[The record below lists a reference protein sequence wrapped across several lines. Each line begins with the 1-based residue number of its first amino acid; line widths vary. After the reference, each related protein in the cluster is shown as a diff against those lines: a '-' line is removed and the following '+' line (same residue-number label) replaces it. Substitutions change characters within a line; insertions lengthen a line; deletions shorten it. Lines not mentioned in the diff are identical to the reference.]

1 MRILIH
7 SYFYHPEPIWMPH
20 ELAVSLARRG
30 HQVKAITGF
39 PSYPQGELYDGYKQ
53 RPWRRETI
61 DGIPVLRLP
70 LMVDHSRS
78 SLRRIMSYGSFMAS
92 SCAMGPLGAGPADV
106 MYVSHPPLSMG
117 VSAWTI
123 GLMRRIPFVY
133 AVNDLWPEAILATGM
148 VRSSKIIAGLRWLE
162 RFVYKRAAAIIT
174 VSPGYRDNLV
184 GKGVPP
190 EKISVMTNWANEEIY
205 RPVDADPALA
215 RELGMAGRFNV
226 VFGGNMGLAQNLE
239 TVVEAADLL
248 KSQGDIQF
256 LFAGDG
262 VGRDPLEGMVRERK
276 LDNVRFLGM
285 QPAIQMPHIYALS
298 DVLLAHYKRDP
309 LFEISIPA
317 KIFSYMACQRPVLMA
332 SAGNAADLVEA
343 AGAGITCSAEEPQAM
358 AQAVLELYNMS
369 LEERSALGAA
379 GRQAFLED
387 HSREVLVGRHEEL
400 LTEVAG
406 ARARIRK
413 KGG

>member
-20 ELAVSLARRG
+20 ELAVSLAQRG
-30 HQVKAITGF
+30 HRVQVVTGF
-39 PSYPQGELYDGYKQ
+39 PSYPKGKLYDGYRQ
-53 RPWRRETI
+53 RLWKRETI

-78 SLRRIMSYGSFMAS
+78 SLRRILSYGSFMAS
-92 SCAMGPLGAGPADV
+92 SCVIGTLGIGPADV
-106 MYVSHPPLSMG
+106 MYVSHPPLSVG
-117 VSAWTI
+117 VSAWTM

-148 VRSSKIIAGLRWLE
+148 VRSRKIIAGLRWLE
-162 RFVYKRAAAIIT
+162 RFVYRRAAAIIT
-174 VSPGYRDNLV
+174 VSPGYKDNLI

-190 EKISVMTNWANEEIY
+190 EKVTVITNWANEEIY
-205 RPVDADPALA
+205 QPVEPDPALA

-248 KSQGDIQF
+248 KSNEDIQF

-262 VGRDPLEGMVRERK
+262 VGRDALEGAVRERK
-276 LDNVRFLGM
+276 LDNVRFLGQ
-285 QPAIQMPHIYALS
+285 QPATRMPHIYALS

-343 AGAGITCSAEEPQAM
+343 AGAGTSCPAEDPQAM
-358 AQAVLELYNMS
+358 AQAVLDLHSMS
-369 LEERSALGAA
+369 ADERAAMGTA
-379 GRQAFLED
+379 GRQAFLEN
-387 HSREVLVGRHEEL
+387 HSREVLVGRHEDL
-400 LTEVAG
+400 LMEVAG
-406 ARARIRK
+406 AK
-413 KGG
+413 GVLKGGG

>member
-1 MRILIH
+1 VRILIH
-7 SYFYHPEPIWMPH
+7 SYFYHPEPIGMPH

-30 HQVKAITGF
+30 HQVKVITGF
-39 PSYPQGELYDGYKQ
+39 PSYPQGKLYDGYTQ
-53 RPWRRETI
+53 RPWKRETI

-70 LMVDHSRS
+70 LIVDHSRS

-92 SCAMGPLGAGPADV
+92 SCIMGAWGSGPADV
-106 MYVSHPPLSMG
+106 MYVWHPPLSVG

-123 GLMRRIPFVY
+123 GLMRRIPFVF

-148 VRSSKIIAGLRWLE
+148 VRSSKIVAGLRWLE
-162 RFVYKRAAAIIT
+162 RFVYNRAAAIIT
-174 VSPGYRDNLV
+174 ISPGYRVNLV

-205 RPVDADPALA
+205 GPVDADPALA

-248 KSQGDIQF
+248 KSQEDIQF

-262 VGRDPLEGMVRERK
+262 VGRVALESMVRERK
-276 LDNVRFLGM
+276 LGNVRFLGM
-285 QPAIQMPHIYALS
+285 QPATQMPHIYALS

-332 SAGNAADLVEA
+332 SAGNAADLVET
-343 AGAGITCSAEEPQAM
+343 AGAGISCPAEEPQAM
-358 AQAVLELYNMS
+358 AQAVLGLYRMS
-369 LEERSALGAA
+369 PEERAIMGTA
-379 GRQAFLED
+379 GRKAFLED
-387 HSREVLVGRHEEL
+387 HSRDVLVGRHEEL
-400 LTEVAG
+400 LMEVAG
-406 ARARIRK
+406 AGARLRRE
-413 KGG
+413 GG

>member
-30 HQVKAITGF
+30 HQVQVVTGF
-39 PSYPQGELYDGYKQ
+39 PSYPQGKLYDGYRQ
-53 RPWRRETI
+53 RPWKRETI

-78 SLRRIMSYGSFMAS
+78 SLRRILSYGSFMAS
-92 SCAMGPLGAGPADV
+92 SCTMGTMGIKPADV
-106 MYVSHPPLSMG
+106 MYVWHPPLSVG
-117 VSAWTI
+117 VSAWTM

-148 VRSSKIIAGLRWLE
+148 VRSRKIIAGLKWLE

-190 EKISVMTNWANEEIY
+190 EKVTVMTNWANEEIY
-205 RPVDADPALA
+205 QPVEPDPALA
-215 RELGMAGRFNV
+215 RELGMVGRFNV

-239 TVVEAADLL
+239 TVVESADLL
-248 KSQGDIQF
+248 KSHEDIQF

-262 VGRDPLEGMVRERK
+262 VGRDALEGLVKDRK
-276 LDNVRFLGM
+276 LDNVRFLGQ
-285 QPAIQMPHIYALS
+285 QPANRMPHIYALS

-343 AGAGITCSAEEPQAM
+343 AGAGTSCPAEDPQAM
-358 AQAVLELYNMS
+358 AQAVLGLYSMS
-369 LEERSALGAA
+369 AEERGAMGAA
-379 GRQAFLED
+379 GRQAFLAE
-387 HSREVLVGRHEEL
+387 HSREVLVGRHEDL
-400 LTEVAG
+400 LMEVAE
-406 ARARIRK
+406 RNYPLP
-413 KGG
+413 

>member
-30 HQVKAITGF
+30 HDVQVVTGF
-39 PSYPQGELYDGYKQ
+39 PSYPQGKLYDGYRQ
-53 RPWRRETI
+53 RPWKRETI

-78 SLRRIMSYGSFMAS
+78 SLRRILSYGSFMAS
-92 SCAMGPLGAGPADV
+92 SCVMGTLGIRPADV
-106 MYVSHPPLSMG
+106 MYVWHPPLSVG
-117 VSAWTI
+117 VSAWTM
-123 GLMRRIPFVY
+123 GMMRRIPFVY

-148 VRSSKIIAGLRWLE
+148 VRSKKIISGLRWLE
-162 RFVYKRAAAIIT
+162 RFVYNRAKAIIT
-174 VSPGYRDNLV
+174 ISPGYRDNLI

-190 EKISVMTNWANEEIY
+190 EKVTVMTNWANEEIY
-205 RPVDADPALA
+205 QPVEPDPALA
-215 RELGMAGRFNV
+215 SELGMAGRFNV

-239 TVVEAADLL
+239 TVVETADLL
-248 KSQGDIQF
+248 KSREDIQF

-262 VGRDPLEGMVRERK
+262 VARYALEGMVQERK
-276 LDNVRFLGM
+276 LDNVRFLGQ
-285 QPAIQMPHIYALS
+285 QPATRMPPIYALS

-343 AGAGITCSAEEPQAM
+343 AGAGTSCPAEDPQAM
-358 AQAVLELYNMS
+358 AKAVLDLHSMS
-369 LEERSALGAA
+369 AEERAVMGTA
-379 GRQAFLED
+379 GRQAFLEN
-387 HSREVLVGRHEEL
+387 HSREVLVRRHEEL
-400 LTEVAG
+400 LMQVANMSPSLM
-406 ARARIRK
+406 
-413 KGG
+413 GGD

>member
-1 MRILIH
+1 MMRILIH

-30 HQVKAITGF
+30 HQVQVVAGF
-39 PSYPQGELYDGYKQ
+39 PSYPQGKLYDGYSQ
-53 RPWRRETI
+53 RPWKWETI

-78 SLRRIMSYGSFMAS
+78 SLRRILSYGSFMAS
-92 SCAMGPLGAGPADV
+92 SCAMGTLGIRPADV

-117 VSAWTI
+117 VSAWVM

-148 VRSSKIIAGLRWLE
+148 VRSRKIIAGLRWLE
-162 RFVYKRAAAIIT
+162 RFVYKRASAIIT

-190 EKISVMTNWANEEIY
+190 EKVTVITNWANEEIY
-205 RPVDADPALA
+205 QPVEPDPTLA
-215 RELGMAGRFNV
+215 GELGMAGRFNV
-226 VFGGNMGLAQNLE
+226 VFGGNMGLAQNLQ
-239 TVVEAADLL
+239 TVVETADLL
-248 KSQGDIQF
+248 RSQENIQF

-262 VGRDPLEGMVRERK
+262 VGRDGLEGMVRERK
-276 LDNVRFLGM
+276 LENVGFLGQ
-285 QPAIQMPHIYALS
+285 QPATRMPHIYALS

-343 AGAGITCSAEEPQAM
+343 AGAGTSCPAEDPQAM
-358 AQAVLELYNMS
+358 AQAVLELYS
-369 LEERSALGAA
+369 LSAEERSVMGAA
-379 GRQAFLED
+379 GRQAFLEG
-387 HSREVLVGRHEEL
+387 HSREVLVRRHEEL
-400 LTEVAG
+400 LMEVAK
-406 ARARIRK
+406 RH
-413 KGG
+413 

>member
-7 SYFYHPEPIWMPH
+7 SYFYNPEPIWMPH
-20 ELAVSLARRG
+20 ELAVSLAQRG
-30 HQVKAITGF
+30 HQVRVITGF
-39 PSYPQGELYDGYKQ
+39 PSYPQGKLYDGYRQ
-53 RPWRRETI
+53 RPWKQETI
-61 DGIPVLRLP
+61 DGVPVLRLP

-92 SCAMGPLGAGPADV
+92 SCLMGPLGSGPADV
-106 MYVSHPPLSMG
+106 MYVWHPPLSVG
-117 VSAWTI
+117 LSAWTI

-148 VRSSKIIAGLRWLE
+148 VRSMKIIAGLKWLE

-190 EKISVMTNWANEEIY
+190 DKIRVMTNWANEDIY
-205 RPVDADPALA
+205 TPVEPDPALA
-215 RELGMAGRFNV
+215 REIGMAGRFNV

-239 TVVEAADLL
+239 TVVETADLL
-248 KSQGDIQF
+248 KSQEDIQF

-262 VGRDPLEGMVRERK
+262 VGREALEGMVRDRN

-285 QPAIQMPHIYALS
+285 QPATQMPHIYALS

-317 KIFSYMACQRPVLMA
+317 KIFSYMACQQPVLMA
-332 SAGNAADLVEA
+332 SAGDAADLVEA
-343 AGAGITCSAEEPQAM
+343 AGAGISCPAEDPQAM
-358 AQAVLELYNMS
+358 AEAVLRLRRMS
-369 LEERSALGAA
+369 PEERAVMGAA
-379 GRQAFLED
+379 GRQAFLQG
-387 HSREVLVGRHEEL
+387 HSREVLVRRHEEL
-400 LTEVAG
+400 LMEVA
-406 ARARIRK
+406 ARNYPLP
-413 KGG
+413 

>member
-20 ELAVSLARRG
+20 ELAVSLAQRG
-30 HQVKAITGF
+30 HQVQVVTAF
-39 PSYPQGELYDGYKQ
+39 PSYPQGKLYDGYRQ
-53 RPWRRETI
+53 RPWKRETI

-78 SLRRIMSYGSFMAS
+78 SLRRILSYGSFMAS
-92 SCAMGPLGAGPADV
+92 SCVVGSLGIRPADV
-106 MYVSHPPLSMG
+106 MYVSHPPLSVG
-117 VSAWTI
+117 VSAWTM

-148 VRSSKIIAGLRWLE
+148 VRGRKIIAGLRWLE

-184 GKGVPP
+184 VKGVPP
-190 EKISVMTNWANEEIY
+190 EKVTVITNWANEEIY
-205 RPVDADPALA
+205 RPVAPDPALA
-215 RELGMAGRFNV
+215 GELGMAGRFNV
-226 VFGGNMGLAQNLE
+226 VFGGNMGLAQSLE
-239 TVVEAADLL
+239 TVVETADLL
-248 KSQGDIQF
+248 KSREDIQF

-262 VGRDPLEGMVRERK
+262 VGRHSLEDMVRERK
-276 LDNVRFLGM
+276 LDNVRFLGQ
-285 QPAIQMPHIYALS
+285 QPATRMPHIYALS

-343 AGAGITCSAEEPQAM
+343 AGAGTTCPAEDPQAM
-358 AQAVLELYNMS
+358 AQAVLDLHSMS
-369 LEERSALGAA
+369 AEERGVMGAA
-379 GRQAFLED
+379 GRQAFLEG
-387 HSREVLVGRHEEL
+387 HSREVLVRRHEDL
-400 LTEVAG
+400 LMEVAG
-406 ARARIRK
+406 ARTGLR
-413 KGG
+413 G